1 MPVQNQPQSST
12 EITNDSIIHSIP
24 TITNTKPQNPKMP
37 VQDQPQ
43 SSTEITN
50 DSIIHSIINANV
62 NATLS
67 PLSTTKIPRVPDLL
81 KETHDY
87 EKYFVPKVVSIG
99 PYHHGNKKLEF
110 VEKLKPAYTMKL
122 LKDNKETLRRLYEK
136 LGEPKRVENLRS
148 FYEEK
153 WTTMYCD
160 KLFTKMMLLDSC
172 FILYYIQYIFS
183 DNPEYCGEL
192 KSHQIAFVHRDLFL
206 LENQIPLE
214 VLREVMEI
222 IKNDCMGK
230 IILFIEGTIL
240 APKRPERG
248 WLDSLLCIRNNQSGR
263 NESDQKE
270 LMYMESNHLLHL
282 LHRSLTKTSQASR
295 RRCRNSCSQWQV
307 QCVEDI
313 RNTCSSCSQWLV
325 RWVENTRNSCS
336 QWLVWRWVEN
346 IRFSCTKV
354 EQRSVQTRRVPDYE
368 SSLGLSPQ
376 KKSGRRESKYNDKRY
391 TFRNVLELV
400 DVGIHFKPSDS
411 KSLAHIKFS
420 KGW

>member
-1 MPVQNQPQSST
+1 MPVQDQHQSST

-24 TITNTKPQNPKMP
+24 IINNTKPQNPKMS

-50 DSIIHSIINANV
+50 DSIIHSIINAN
-62 NATLS
+62 ATVS
-67 PLSTTKIPRVPDLL
+67 PSSTPEIPRVPDLL
-81 KETHDY
+81 KETHEY

-122 LKDNKETLRRLYEK
+122 LKDNQETLRRLYEK

-172 FILYYIQYIFS
+172 FILYYIQSIFS
-183 DNPEYCGEL
+183 DDPEDCGEL
-192 KSHQIAFVHRDLFL
+192 KSHQIAFVHRDLL
-206 LENQIPLE
+206 LLDNQIPLD
-214 VLREVMEI
+214 VLSEVMDTTN
-222 IKNDCMGK
+222 NDCLDK
-230 IILFIEGTIL
+230 ILLYIKGATF
-240 APKRPERG
+240 APKRPESG

-282 LHRSLTKTSQASR
+282 LHRSLTKTSQAST

-313 RNTCSSCSQWLV
+313 RNTCSSCSQKQRRLQV
-325 RWVENTRNSCS
+325 KWVENRRYVIKK
-336 QWLVWRWVEN
+336 LLILFYFIEN
-346 IRFSCTKV
+346 KESFS
-354 EQRSVQTRRVPDYE
+354 
-368 SSLGLSPQ
+368 
-376 KKSGRRESKYNDKRY
+376 
-391 TFRNVLELV
+391 
-400 DVGIHFKPSDS
+400 
-411 KSLAHIKFS
+411 
-420 KGW
+420 